1 MRKIFQEI
9 IGSVINDIPSKH
21 LAWLETINSQDELTA
36 LESATR
42 GLTFAM
48 SDKTLAVKTVCNI
61 IDDVA
66 RKTSPILNKLSQQ
79 FIRFELMSSSVENNI
94 LTVVYNFHKQLY
106 SGYLSLLND
115 FCNHPKQHKKELAN
129 RYMHAAV
136 NQAFE
141 MLKWRSFVNVGLTP
155 KVWLQL
161 HKIFEIAES
170 NQLLNQVL
178 LNDEQPVNKVTLS
191 ALLLQTYMLDTLL
204 QINLSRQG
212 IDIAS
217 KLLRSQL
224 INVEISKEFNPGKFL
239 FYVDLAKDNGAKR
252 IRHLSPTETGIYWQI
267 DSLEKSIQAI
277 ITELSVKTADSL
289 SNYSSITFLDT
300 PLIVEPH
307 QIKALAETLELL
319 LREWSRDNY
328 IRQRRKAVRRKIST
342 TANVVHGIK
351 EICLRIKSNEN
362 GQLNYGVR
370 LSNEARLLEQRFRIH
385 HIIKGTQNTLNVDTI
400 NHHWIV
406 IDESNQGL
414 GAVASRELNTK
425 SAVGQLVGLVLA
437 NAKQEMII
445 AVIRSIR
452 PKANRQMQVGIE
464 ILSHHAKWAQLRSAD
479 ESESDGNKQA
489 AYNTSLEEK
498 SSFSGL
504 YLPIEA
510 GISTESMLVLPRIE
524 FIPHT
529 HYEISIAGMLDK
541 VTLSDSIDSKND
553 WVKINYPR

>member
-161 HKIFEIAES
+161 HKIFEIAVS

-541 VTLSDSIDSKND
+541 VTLSDSIDSKSD

>member
-21 LAWLETINSQDELTA
+21 LVWLETINSQDELTA

-48 SDKTLAVKTVCNI
+48 SDKTLAVKTLCNI
-61 IDDVA
+61 IDDTA
-66 RKTSPILNKLSQQ
+66 LKTTPTLSKLSQQ
-79 FIRFELMSSSVENNI
+79 FIRFELMHSSVENNI
-94 LTVVYNFHKQLY
+94 LTIVYSFHKQLY
-106 SGYLSLLND
+106 TSYVSLLNH
-115 FCNHPKQHKKELAN
+115 FCNHPKQHKKALAT
-129 RYMHAAV
+129 RYMLAAV

-141 MLKWRSFVNVGLTP
+141 MLKWRSFVNVGLAP

-161 HKIFEIAES
+161 HKIFEIADS
-170 NQLLNQVL
+170 NKLLNQVL
-178 LNDEQPVNKVTLS
+178 LNDAAPHNKLTLS

-224 INVEISKEFNPGKFL
+224 INVEVSKEFDPSKFL
-239 FYVDLAKDNGAKR
+239 FYVDLVNDNGAKR
-252 IRHLSPTETGIYWQI
+252 IRHLSPTQTGIYWQI
-267 DSLEKSIQAI
+267 DSLEKSIKSMI
-277 ITELSVKTADSL
+277 SEITVKPSDSL
-289 SNYSSITFLDT
+289 SNGSAITLLDSS
-300 PLIVEPH
+300 LIIEPH
-307 QIKALAETLELL
+307 QIKTLTETLELL
-319 LREWSRDNY
+319 LKEWSRDNY
-328 IRQRRKAVRRKIST
+328 IRQRRKAIRRKIST
-342 TANVVHGIK
+342 TANVVHGIQ
-351 EICLRIKSNEN
+351 EICIRIKSNEN
-362 GQLNYGVR
+362 GMLSYGVR
-370 LSNEARLLEQRFRIH
+370 LSSEARLLEQRLRTH
-385 HIIKGTQNTLNVDTI
+385 NIIKGAQNTLNIDTI
-400 NHHWIV
+400 NHHWII

-414 GAVASRELNTK
+414 GAVASRELNTRTV
-425 SAVGQLVGLVLA
+425 VGQIVGLVLA
-437 NAKQEMII
+437 NAKQDMII
-445 AVIRSIR
+445 AVVRSTR

-464 ILSHHAKWAQLRSAD
+464 ILSHHAKWAQLRPTD
-479 ESESDGNKQA
+479 ESDTDGNEQA
-489 AYNTSLEEK
+489 AYKTSFEET

-510 GISTESMLVLPRIE
+510 GISTESMLILPRIE

>member
-66 RKTSPILNKLSQQ
+66 RKTSPVLNKLSQQ

-141 MLKWRSFVNVGLTP
+141 MLKWRSFVNVGLAP

-277 ITELSVKTADSL
+277 TTELSVKTDDSL

-328 IRQRRKAVRRKIST
+328 IRQRRKAIRRKIST

-362 GQLNYGVR
+362 GQFNYGVR

-400 NHHWIV
+400 NHHWII

-425 SAVGQLVGLVLA
+425 TAVGQLVGLVLA

-510 GISTESMLVLPRIE
+510 GISTESMLVLPRIK

>member
-48 SDKTLAVKTVCNI
+48 SEKTLAVKTVCNI

-66 RKTSPILNKLSQQ
+66 RKTSPVLNKLSQQ

-141 MLKWRSFVNVGLTP
+141 MLKWRSFVNVGLAP

-328 IRQRRKAVRRKIST
+328 IRQRRKAIRRKIST

-400 NHHWIV
+400 NHHWII

>member
-9 IGSVINDIPSKH
+9 IGNVINDIPSKH
-21 LAWLETINSQDELTA
+21 LVWLETINSQDELTA

-48 SDKTLAVKTVCNI
+48 SDKTLAVKTLCNI

-79 FIRFELMSSSVENNI
+79 FIRFELMSSSVETNI
-94 LTVVYNFHKQLY
+94 LTVVHNFHKQLY
-106 SGYLSLLND
+106 SGYVSQLND

-141 MLKWRSFVNVGLTP
+141 MLKWRSFVNVGLAP
-155 KVWLQL
+155 KAWLQL

-224 INVEISKEFNPGKFL
+224 INIEISKEFNLGKFL

-289 SNYSSITFLDT
+289 SNYSSMAFLNT

-328 IRQRRKAVRRKIST
+328 IRQRRKAIRRKIST

-362 GQLNYGVR
+362 GHLNYGVR
-370 LSNEARLLEQRFRIH
+370 LSNEARLLEQRFRTH
-385 HIIKGTQNTLNVDTI
+385 HIIKGTQNTLNIDTI
-400 NHHWIV
+400 NHHWII

-414 GAVASRELNTK
+414 GAVASRELNTRT
-425 SAVGQLVGLVLA
+425 AVGQLVGLVLA

-445 AVIRSIR
+445 AVIRSTR

-464 ILSHHAKWAQLRSAD
+464 ILSHHAKWVQLRPAD
-479 ESESDGNKQA
+479 ESETVGNKQA

-510 GISTESMLVLPRIE
+510 GISTESMLILPRIE

-529 HYEISIAGMLDK
+529 YYEISIAGMLDK
-541 VTLSDSIDSKND
+541 VTLSNSIDSKND

>member
-328 IRQRRKAVRRKIST
+328 IRQRRKAIRRKIST

-400 NHHWIV
+400 NHHWII

>member
-66 RKTSPILNKLSQQ
+66 RKTSPVLNKLSQQ

-129 RYMHAAV
+129 CYMHAAV

-141 MLKWRSFVNVGLTP
+141 MLKWRSFVNVGLAP

-328 IRQRRKAVRRKIST
+328 IRQRRKAIRRKIST

-400 NHHWIV
+400 NHHWII

-425 SAVGQLVGLVLA
+425 TAVGQLVGLVLA

>member
-66 RKTSPILNKLSQQ
+66 RKTSPVLNKLSQQ

-141 MLKWRSFVNVGLTP
+141 MLKWRSFVNVGLAP

-328 IRQRRKAVRRKIST
+328 IRQRRKAIRRKIST

-400 NHHWIV
+400 NHHWII